1 MEKKVNSDFFTR
13 KVCTFY
19 ENFEVKSPLKVAV
32 LIVITLG
39 FYAIQMIYDLNKK
52 FELCDDEAPSS
63 NRCLFVML
71 FFPSFWAYVTFLH
84 QFLFHT
90 KSTTFLFILII
101 IWALLIFLMITY
113 LYDFCTIFAKYTRSN
128 EKFWY
133 YSLFPTFLG
142 FTLATIGYYIWAF
155 FFLVVSLSVLP
166 TMQRELNRRYFEYRI
181 YNQRNYF
188 NAMGRKQVG

>member
-155 FFLVVSLSVLP
+155 FF
-166 TMQRELNRRYFEYRI
+166 
-181 YNQRNYF
+181 
-188 NAMGRKQVG
+188 